1 MDESDDFLSHHL
13 INELSISKH
22 ASSHKIRARQ
32 IIEHYMFS
40 EINRAKDT
48 GQVSTSKLTEFAL
61 KSWFQRTFYEAL
73 EKAEKSFLVDK
84 NKYEL
89 VRAQLC

>member
-13 INELSISKH
+13 INELSISGH

-48 GQVSTSKLTEFAL
+48 GQVSTSKLKAKYSDKISTSKLTEFAL
-61 KSWFQRTFYEAL
+61 KSWFQRTFSEAI
-73 EKAEKSFLVDK
+73 
-84 NKYEL
+84 
-89 VRAQLC
+89 

>member
-1 MDESDDFLSHHL
+1 MVGNADDFLTHHL
-13 INELSISKH
+13 QNEAGLSVF

-40 EINRAKDT
+40 EINRTRDA

-61 KSWFQRTFYEAL
+61 KSWFQRTFL
-73 EKAEKSFLVDK
+73 
-84 NKYEL
+84 
-89 VRAQLC
+89 